1 MLNEKATIILLKVGW
16 IKKISFNKMSYF
28 PEPYTLSKNKIKAEL
43 NLSNYATKLDLKMQQ
58 VVLIHRDL
66 LKRLI

>member
-28 PEPYTLSKNKIKAEL
+28 PEPHTLSKNKIKAEL